1 MRYCFIISLF
11 LTLSLSLKAQLL
23 YKVEGNG
30 LSFPSYIFG
39 THHAAPLSILD
50 SIKGYNEAFENS
62 SVIVGEIDLSELD
75 NYTTESIKYVMAGD
89 GEELSN
95 LLSTE
100 DYALADSTFTSLT
113 GLNLRL
119 FNNVKPMVLS
129 TIITKAVMSR
139 EFEGMNIDSA
149 LDLYFQTEGKKEGK
163 KILGLETAEDQMEI
177 LFNGM
182 TIKEQLDQLMDGL
195 KNPEEII
202 ASIQELNKAYL
213 NQNLDELVEIYSR
226 AEMSPEYK
234 AKLVDNRNEAWVS
247 ILPEILQENP
257 CFVAVGALHLPGE
270 NGILKKLEEKGFS
283 ISPIK

>member
-11 LTLSLSLKAQLL
+11 LTLSLSLNAQLL

-95 LLSTE
+95 LLSAE

-247 ILPEILQENP
+247 ILPEILQENS